1 MGRGYNSLWGKEY
14 WQQRHQG
21 VLIGMSSPGGY
32 HFDIKPGPTQQLK
45 GSSAGTGGSS
55 ACMPQAKEQIG
66 L

>member
-1 MGRGYNSLWGKEY
+1 
-14 WQQRHQG
+14 
-21 VLIGMSSPGGY
+21 MSSPGGY